1 MVYIT
6 QAALAVV
13 AVLTGSHS
21 TLGLKVQPSQNK
33 LYWNTTGLCNEFTTT
48 QEELDRLTGGCAR
61 LEFCTLPGYVYED
74 GKFGYK
80 MDGGKCLSPGP
91 TMYMTPGMTY
101 GFVLCSEET
110 TDVNHPGTNVHTHG
124 LHISGSGN
132 SDDITR
138 HIYPGSCGFY
148 EYAIPENHM
157 GGSEL
162 QSILLQY
169 CVIVFVT
176 LSCVRTLLTN
186 MFTMILNIFLSA
198 HWYHPHLQ

>member
-1 MVYIT
+1 MVYIS

-21 TLGLKVQPSQNK
+21 TLGLQFNTLGLQVQPSQNK
-33 LYWNTTGLCNEFTTT
+33 LYWNTTGLCDEFTTDPT
-48 QEELDRLTGGCAR
+48 ELARLTGGCAR
-61 LEFCTLPGYVYED
+61 LEFCTLEGYVYED

-80 MDGGKCLSPGP
+80 MDGGDCLSPGP
-91 TMYMTPGMTY
+91 TMYMTSGLTY

-110 TDVNHPGTNVHTHG
+110 TDVNHPGTNIHTHG

-157 GGSEL
+157 GGSEF
-162 QSILLQY
+162 Y
-169 CVIVFVT
+169 RVFCCNIVSLFLSH
-176 LSCVRTLLTN
+176 LSCN
-186 MFTMILNIFLSA
+186 A
-198 HWYHPHLQ
+198 HC

>member
-1 MVYIT
+1 MVYIS

-13 AVLTGSHS
+13 AVLTGSRS
-21 TLGLKVQPSQNK
+21 TLGLQFNTLGLQVQPSQNK
-33 LYWNTTGLCNEFTTT
+33 LYWNTTGLCD
-48 QEELDRLTGGCAR
+48 ELARLTGGCAR
-61 LEFCTLPGYVYED
+61 LEFCTLEGYVYED

-80 MDGGKCLSPGP
+80 MDGGDCLSPGP
-91 TMYMTPGMTY
+91 TMYMTSGLTY

-110 TDVNHPGTNVHTHG
+110 TDVNHPGTNIHTHG

-157 GGSEL
+157 GGSEF
-162 QSILLQY
+162 Y
-169 CVIVFVT
+169 RVFCCNIVSLFLSH
-176 LSCVRTLLTN
+176 LSCN
-186 MFTMILNIFLSA
+186 A
-198 HWYHPHLQ
+198 HC